1 MMRDQV
7 RGVGQVAVV
16 QDEFAVIDVRILI
29 QMIDAV
35 GIKQRGAAL
44 DAVHDVALLQQKFS
58 QISAVLASDAG
69 DECNF
74 IHCNTFF
81 MINETTQDPM

>member
-1 MMRDQV
+1 MV
-7 RGVGQVAVV
+7 N
-16 QDEFAVIDVRILI
+16 
-29 QMIDAV
+29 AV
-35 GIKQRGAAL
+35 GVKQRGAPF
-44 DAVHDVALLQQKFS
+44 DTVHAVTLLQQKFS

-81 MINETTQDPM
+81 MINKTTQDPM